1 MIGSLRSRIIAWSF
15 VPTAI
20 ILVSVGLVSVYA
32 YQRVTETLVMDRDRE
47 LTRLSA
53 TLLASE
59 LTAYTDPW
67 AAEYLAIFDGV
78 VVFGPDGTILT
89 AELERYEGWRPD
101 WFEQV
106 FGRYSP
112 TDEKPVFSNVVVDG
126 LQGEKMVVVVLPMA
140 DESDQLGGIAGFF
153 HLDRSVG
160 NSLFQSIERLRRRES
175 NCLYLVDGTGR
186 VIYHPDVE
194 RIGHDV
200 SDQLAVQRV
209 LQGEVAAL
217 RTRGVD
223 GEEIVASFAPVP
235 GTSWA
240 LVAEESWAALTQ
252 SSQRFGRFLLSLL
265 ALGVIVPT
273 LIVTTGVRR
282 ITEPITDLISAAQ
295 RMAKGDFGRR
305 IDASTGDELEE
316 LAEQF
321 NRMAAQLEASYAH
334 LERKVADRSREL
346 ATLNAIAAEVSQSLD
361 LREILDNALVEVLEV
376 MGMER
381 GQAFQLDR
389 ERNGLILMAQRGF
402 PPEPV
407 SATTCLPLDATMAGQ
422 AAREGR
428 PMLRDLVLNPPGDL
442 RDLVGHP
449 ETRLVI
455 SVPLIAQG
463 RPVGAI
469 NLGTRTRR
477 TTTAEELSLLA
488 AIGGQIGVAVE
499 NARLFEQA
507 QELAVVRERNRLA
520 GDLHDSVTQALYG
533 VTLCAEAAAREL
545 DTGGVA
551 TAADYLAAIHGTT
564 LEALREMRVL
574 IFELRPPT
582 LKRNG
587 LAGALQARLEA
598 VEERLGVE
606 TVLEVVEEA
615 SLPTEV
621 EAGLYRV
628 AQEALNNAL
637 KHAQAKRVWVRLRQ
651 TERAVELE
659 IVDDGIGF
667 ELAEVQGQGGFGLR
681 GMEERV
687 THLGGTFWVDSQ
699 PGCGTT
705 VRAEVVR

>member
-1 MIGSLRSRIIAWSF
+1 MRGSLRSKIIAWSF

-32 YQRVTETLVMDRDRE
+32 YQRVTETLVMERDRE
-47 LTRLSA
+47 LTRLAA
-53 TLLASE
+53 TLLATE
-59 LTAYTDPW
+59 LTINTDPL
-67 AAEYLAIFDGV
+67 AEQSLALFDGLAIF
-78 VVFGPDGTILT
+78 GPDETILT
-89 AELERYEGWRPD
+89 GDLERYEASQRD
-101 WFEQV
+101 WFAQV
-106 FGRYSP
+106 FARYAP
-112 TDEKPVFSNVVVDG
+112 TDERPVFSNVVVDG
-126 LQGEKMVVVVLPMA
+126 LQGEKMVVVVLHMTGRK
-140 DESDQLGGIAGFF
+140 DQLRGIAGFF
-153 HLDRSVG
+153 HLDRTAGS
-160 NSLFQSIERLRRRES
+160 SLFQSIEGLRRRES
-175 NCLYLVDGTGR
+175 NRLYLVDGTGR
-186 VIYHPDVE
+186 VIYHPDPD
-194 RIGHDV
+194 RIGDSF

-209 LQGEVAAL
+209 LDGEVAAI
-217 RTRGVD
+217 RTRD
-223 GEEIVASFAPVP
+223 FEGEEIVASFAPVP
-235 GTSWA
+235 GTSWG
-240 LVAEESWAALTQ
+240 LVAEESWATLTQ

-282 ITEPITDLISAAQ
+282 ITEPITDLIGAAQ

-334 LERKVADRSREL
+334 LERKVADRSKEL

-361 LREILDNALVEVLEV
+361 LKEILDNALDEVLEV
-376 MGMER
+376 MDMER
-381 GQAFQLDR
+381 GQAFRLDR
-389 ERNGLILMAQRGF
+389 ERNGLVLMAQRGF
-402 PPEPV
+402 PPEALPG
-407 SATTCLPLDATMAGQ
+407 ATCLPLEATLAGQ
-422 AAREGR
+422 AVREGQ
-428 PMLRDLVLNPPGDL
+428 PVLRDLILDPPGDL
-442 RDLVGHP
+442 RDLDGNP
-449 ETRLVI
+449 RPRLVI

-463 RPVGAI
+463 QTVGAI
-469 NLGTRTRR
+469 NLSTQVRR

-488 AIGGQIGVAVE
+488 AIGHQIGVAVE

-507 QELAVVRERNRLA
+507 QELAVVQERNRLA

-545 DTGGVA
+545 DRGGVE
-551 TAADYLAAIHGTT
+551 TAADYLGAIHGTT

-606 TVLEVVEEA
+606 TVLEVEEEG
-615 SLPTEV
+615 SLPAEV

-628 AQEALNNAL
+628 GQEALNNAL
-637 KHAQAKRVWVRLRQ
+637 KHAQAKHVKVWLRQ
-651 TERAVELE
+651 TEGAVELE

-667 ELAEVQGQGGFGLR
+667 DVVEVQGQGGFGLR

-687 THLGGTFWVDSQ
+687 ARLGGTLVVQSR

-705 VRAEVVR
+705 VRAKVVQ